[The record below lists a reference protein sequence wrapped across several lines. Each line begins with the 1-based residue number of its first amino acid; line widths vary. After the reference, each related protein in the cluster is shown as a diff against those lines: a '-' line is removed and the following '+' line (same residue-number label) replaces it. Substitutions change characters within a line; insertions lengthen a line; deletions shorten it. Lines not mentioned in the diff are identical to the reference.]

1 MNKNLLIANM
11 QKIKALQADVQQLRK
26 QLEQMNR
33 QQRRFK
39 KPKKSKKYKITL
51 TEFLNPNTVT
61 IVNTRTQEQY
71 DKLVNACQEI
81 KGKSFFSNSVFN
93 LYKKQTCLRYGVI
106 NEYNDIVGYCDKDW
120 YLLQKCKVYDFS
132 EIDLHK

>member
-1 MNKNLLIANM
+1 MNNNLLIENM
-11 QKIKALQADVQQLRK
+11 KKIKALQTEVQQLRK

-33 QQRRFK
+33 KQRRFK
-39 KPKKSKKYKITL
+39 KPKKYKITL

-81 KGKSFFSNSVFN
+81 KGKSFFPNSVFN
-93 LYKKQTCLRYGVI
+93 LYKKQTCLRYGFS
-106 NEYNDIVGYCDKDW
+106 NEFDDILGYSDKDW
-120 YLLQKCKVYDFS
+120 YLVQKCKVYDFADL
-132 EIDLHK
+132 DLHK